1 MHLDIA
7 LPKRHLNNYLALN
20 TLKYKLFKR
29 HLNILLSWV
38 HNYMKTPKTIAN
50 TNQLQLGKIYSPSC
64 QKGQKSWLCHTF
76 FIYKKNIFPL
86 FNYRK

>member
-50 TNQLQLGKIYSPSC
+50 TNQMQLGKIYSLLP
-64 QKGQKSWLCHTF
+64 
-76 FIYKKNIFPL
+76 KKDKKVWFAIL
-86 FNYRK
+86 FYI

>member
-1 MHLDIA
+1 MCT

-38 HNYMKTPKTIAN
+38 HNYMKNPKNNSKNNWEKYTPLA
-50 TNQLQLGKIYSPSC
+50 
-64 QKGQKSWLCHTF
+64 
-76 FIYKKNIFPL
+76 KKDKKVGFAIL
-86 FNYRK
+86 FYI